1 MEQHEIEKAE
11 KHIRN
16 AWIVG
21 IISTLTTVVVS
32 LAGAYNEDFRYSSGF
47 DTWTLF
53 DAALIAALTYGIYK
67 KSRFSALGLLVYFV
81 LSKFI
86 AAAADGQFPFGF
98 GSLFFGY
105 FYLMGTSAAFKLHAH
120 NKQLIAQENGP
131 QKRSAVFYVVS
142 GIAVLFIGLFIW
154 LIVISANGPGTEV
167 IPGRQLKAKYVE
179 FALNEGLVEPNE
191 QIQFWYSDA
200 FSDFTDGFYFF
211 TDKKVVVYNKT
222 WDEPALLMPFDSIQD
237 ISFKSNPSFLED
249 SQLFLEL
256 TDGTYV
262 NFPVSSDNGGDQR
275 FHKRL
280 RTLWKKAQ
288 ARQLTDH
295 YSEEDKEAGEINVVS
310 YE

>member
-1 MEQHEIEKAE
+1 MEQREIENAE

-21 IISTLTTVVVS
+21 IISTAMTVVVS
-32 LAGAYNEDFRYSSGF
+32 LVGAYDEDFRYSSGF

-67 KSRFSALGLLVYFV
+67 KSRFSALGLLIYFV

-86 AAAADGQFPFGF
+86 AAASDGQFPFGL
-98 GSLFFGY
+98 GALLFGY
-105 FYLMGTSAAFKLHAH
+105 FYLMGTISAFKLYAH
-120 NKQLIAQENGP
+120 NKRLTEQESGP
-131 QKRSAVFYVVS
+131 KKRSVVFYALTGFGVLVV
-142 GIAVLFIGLFIW
+142 GLFIW
-154 LIVISANGPGTEV
+154 VIVISADGPGTEV

-179 FALNEGLVEPNE
+179 FALNEGLLDPEE
-191 QIQFWYSDA
+191 RIQFWYSDA

-222 WDEPALLMPFDSIQD
+222 WEEPALLMPFDSIQN
-237 ISFKSNPSFLED
+237 ISFRADPSFLED

-262 NFPVSSDNGGDQR
+262 NFPVSSDKGGDQR

-280 RTLWKKAQ
+280 RTLWKKTQ
-288 ARQLTDH
+288 AAQLTDTH
-295 YSEEDKEAGEINVVS
+295 PEQEEEQSEVTVVS

>member
-1 MEQHEIEKAE
+1 MEQHEVESAE

-21 IISTLTTVVVS
+21 IISTAMTIVVS
-32 LAGAYNEDFRYSSGF
+32 LVGAYNEDFRYSSGF
-47 DTWTLF
+47 DTWTLI

-86 AAAADGQFPFGF
+86 AAASDGQFPFGL
-98 GSLFFGY
+98 GALLFGY
-105 FYLMGTSAAFKLHAH
+105 FYLMGTISAFKLHTH
-120 NKQLIAQENGP
+120 NKRLIEQETGP
-131 QKRSAVFYVVS
+131 QKRSVVFYALTGFGVLVV
-142 GIAVLFIGLFIW
+142 GLFIW

-179 FALNEGLVEPNE
+179 FALNEGLVDPNE

-211 TDKKVVVYNKT
+211 TDKKVVVYNKS
-222 WDEPALLMPFDSIQD
+222 WEEPALLMPFDSIQNINFRSD
-237 ISFKSNPSFLED
+237 PSFMED

-288 ARQLTDH
+288 DTQLTDTH
-295 YSEEDKEAGEINVVS
+295 PEQEPNEISVVS

>member
-21 IISTLTTVVVS
+21 IISTAMTIVVS
-32 LAGAYNEDFRYSSGF
+32 LVGAYNEDFRYSSGF
-47 DTWTLF
+47 DTWSLF
-53 DAALIAALTYGIYK
+53 DAALLAGLTYGIYK

-86 AAAADGQFPFGF
+86 AAAADGQFPFGL
-98 GSLFFGY
+98 GALFFGY
-105 FYLMGTSAAFKLHAH
+105 FYLMGTISAFKLHAH
-120 NKQLIAQENGP
+120 NKRLIEQESGP
-131 QKRSAVFYVVS
+131 RKRSAAFYVLT
-142 GIAVLFIGLFIW
+142 GFGVLAIGLFIW
-154 LIVISANGPGTEV
+154 LIVVSANGPGTEV
-167 IPGRQLKAKYVE
+167 VPGRQLKAKYVE
-179 FALNEGLVEPNE
+179 FALNEGLMDPSE

-211 TDKKVVVYNKT
+211 TDKKVVVYNNS
-222 WDEPALLMPFDSIQD
+222 WDEPALLMPFDSIQN
-237 ISFKSNPSFLED
+237 ISFRPDPSFLED

-262 NFPVSSDNGGDQR
+262 NFPVSSDKGGDLR

-280 RTLWKKAQ
+280 RTLWKQAQ
-288 ARQLTDH
+288 TAQRTDT
-295 YSEEDKEAGEINVVS
+295 YSEQEEEQSEITIVS